1 MARRRGAGRGP
12 MGDGRAAG
20 ANRSAAGGAGP
31 VPRFPSSAAWELPRA
46 GRSRPPLPPALR
58 PRTAPGPQGSS
69 GAPSRHRHA
78 PSAACAQPCA
88 NICVCLF
95 KWTRLGSSHYPGTL
109 RGAKLLYRGMILSRT
124 GDIQEQPG
132 CNPVPCAP
140 TSLPTLT
147 ILWFESGGGSG
158 LLPIKELLCISY
170 DWRCSAWLQS
180 EQEHYRELGW
190 LGTSVEILSTAGK
203 PICSELKEVTFA
215 EPTSLALKLT
225 QSKQGTS
232 SLYTVKLAMTGQGGQ
247 WSPPLYSSV
256 RCQVWNT
263 SASCQHYM
271 ISAFSHLSEPG
282 HLQGNNAS
290 SVCSRA
296 RWE

>member
-109 RGAKLLYRGMILSRT
+109 RVCKAPLPGNDSLPHWRYSRT
-124 GDIQEQPG
+124 ARMQS
-132 CNPVPCAP
+132 CAMC
-140 TSLPTLT
+140 SNLPSNLDHSV
-147 ILWFESGGGSG
+147 IRV
-158 LLPIKELLCISY
+158 
-170 DWRCSAWLQS
+170 WRWIWA
-180 EQEHYRELGW
+180 
-190 LGTSVEILSTAGK
+190 
-203 PICSELKEVTFA
+203 
-215 EPTSLALKLT
+215 
-225 QSKQGTS
+225 
-232 SLYTVKLAMTGQGGQ
+232 
-247 WSPPLYSSV
+247 PPHKRIVMYF
-256 RCQVWNT
+256 
-263 SASCQHYM
+263 
-271 ISAFSHLSEPG
+271 I
-282 HLQGNNAS
+282 
-290 SVCSRA
+290 
-296 RWE
+296 